1 MAWSDRP
8 CVFGQVTHAGSPV
21 LSQEHRRSDSALTY
35 NFKQSQIDH
44 HSAVAAINLV
54 SGVTKLQ

>member
-1 MAWSDRP
+1 M
-8 CVFGQVTHAGSPV
+8 FGQVTHAGSPV